1 MADGD
6 LTAET
11 CRQRAKE
18 CREMGLKERTP
29 EVRKQFEG
37 LAVAWEQLC
46 EELEKHAKP
55 QGH

>member
-1 MADGD
+1 MADDD

-46 EELEKHAKP
+46 EEIEKRAKP